1 MSTIKTYTVK
11 ASWFNDAEVT
21 LQVDHDLLT
30 PELAKEIN
38 DFWSDHS
45 YRLLQ
50 EGRDVVRV
58 VIRMFGAKTIS
69 LAMEQGGWDFSKQS
83 PAAGLRTA
91 QEVIDSYGEGWPNAE
106 ELGIS
111 VIQVTAD
118 SVGFDDVELEAIE
131 GSAA

>member
-1 MSTIKTYTVK
+1 MSNLKTYKVK

-38 DFWSDHS
+38 DFRSDNN
-45 YRLLQ
+45 YRLRQ
-50 EGRDVVRV
+50 EDRDVVRV
-58 VIRMFGAKTIS
+58 VIRMFGARTIS
-69 LAMEQGGWDFSKQS
+69 LAMEQGGWDFSNNS

-91 QEVIDSYGEGWPNAE
+91 QEVIDDFREGWPKAE

-111 VIQVTAD
+111 VIQVAAD
-118 SVGFDDVELEAIE
+118 SVGFDDVKLEAIE

>member
-38 DFWSDHS
+38 DFWSDAS
-45 YRLLQ
+45 YRLRK
-50 EGRDVVRV
+50 EDEDVVRV
-58 VIRMFGAKTIS
+58 VIRMFGARTIS

-83 PAAGLRTA
+83 VVAGLRTA
-91 QEVIDSYGEGWPNAE
+91 QEVINSYGEGWPKAE
-106 ELGIS
+106 ELGIY
-111 VIQVTAD
+111 VIQVAAD
-118 SVGFDDVELEAIE
+118 SVGFDDVELEAVE
-131 GSAA
+131 